1 MEQAKELVARSIHM
15 RSPRAKGRFI
25 AINTAAISASLI
37 ESELFGHVKSAFT
50 GADRDREGVFRR
62 ADKGTLF
69 LDEIGDM
76 PAPIPTRL
84 LRVLQEGIVQ
94 PVGSEKAHDVDVRVV
109 SATHQELEQ
118 YMADKLFRQ
127 DLCYRLKGIE
137 LLVPPLRHRQE
148 DIVLLANSFLDAG
161 MSFSPDAISAMLN
174 GKWPGNVREIKQR
187 VQAAVALCESKV
199 LPSTDLDLALLVQE
213 SPTDTFSE
221 YDN

>member
-1 MEQAKELVARSIHM
+1 
-15 RSPRAKGRFI
+15 
-25 AINTAAISASLI
+25 
-37 ESELFGHVKSAFT
+37 
-50 GADRDREGVFRR
+50 
-62 ADKGTLF
+62 
-69 LDEIGDM
+69 
-76 PAPIPTRL
+76 
-84 LRVLQEGIVQ
+84 
-94 PVGSEKAHDVDVRVV
+94 VDVRVV
-109 SATHQELEQ
+109 SATHQKLEQ